1 MIVFEK
7 IRWKNF
13 LSTGNVFSEINL
25 ETARTNLIVGS
36 NGAGKSTILDA
47 LTFSLFS
54 RPFRK
59 ISKSMLVNSINE
71 KDCVAEI
78 EFRIGK
84 IEYKVIRGMK
94 PSKFEIYCNGKAWD
108 QDSSQVEQQKN
119 FEANVLKMNYKS
131 FTQIVV
137 LGSSTF
143 VPFMKLPGA
152 QRRDIIEDIL
162 DIQVF
167 STMNILLKDKMRGNN
182 EELRDIDYQLDL
194 LKDRIELQKQHMFSL
209 EKKTQEEIDRKQV
222 KINEYKNT
230 ELQGA
235 EEVSVFTEQICK
247 LNKEMQEYSKST
259 EKLSKLNTYLIKLTH
274 KLNTCKKE
282 HKFFEDNHVCP
293 TCTQELSEE
302 FRNEKIEA
310 GQSKVDEMNIGYEDL
325 EKAISDEQ
333 ERFNKFTELSTEV
346 NNINTTISQ
355 TNFKLLT
362 IRKQIDSLQDEIKE
376 LEGSTPDKKA
386 EYDKLQ
392 LLVSNKKE
400 SSKQH
405 ADLKKDR
412 DVLTTAG
419 QLLKDN
425 GIKTRI
431 IKTYLPTMNKLIN
444 DFLQRMEFYV
454 NFTLDENFDEII
466 KSRYRDVFSYDSFS
480 EGEKAR
486 IDIALLLTWRS
497 IAKLKNSV
505 DTNLLILD
513 EIFDGSLD
521 QSGTSDLGWI
531 LRNFDESTKVY
542 VISHKQGLDD
552 KFDRTITVNKD
563 KNYSNLEET
572 VHEVS
577 HPLVG

>member
-1 MIVFEK
+1 M
-7 IRWKNF
+7 
-13 LSTGNVFSEINL
+13 
-25 ETARTNLIVGS
+25 
-36 NGAGKSTILDA
+36 DA
-47 LTFSLFS
+47 LTFSLFGK
-54 RPFRK
+54 PFRK
-59 ISKSMLVNSINE
+59 ISKGSLINSINE
-71 KDCVAEI
+71 KDCVVEI

-84 IEYKVIRGMK
+84 LEYKVVRGIK
-94 PSKFEIYCNGKAWD
+94 PNKLEIYCNGQLWN
-108 QDSSQVEQQKN
+108 QESTLVEQQKN

-167 STMNILLKDKMRGNN
+167 STMNVLLKDKIRENN
-182 EELRDIDYQLDL
+182 EELRDVDYQLDL
-194 LKDRIELQKQHMFSL
+194 LKDKIEIQKQNMLSL
-209 EKKTQEEIDRKQV
+209 QQRTQEEINRKQEKV
-222 KINEYKNT
+222 NEYKKT

-235 EEVSVFTEQICK
+235 EDVSILTQQIGNLNEEMKTYQKSSDK
-247 LNKEMQEYSKST
+247 LA
-259 EKLSKLNTYLIKLTH
+259 KLNTFMIKMTH
-274 KLNTCKKE
+274 KMNTCKKE
-282 HKFFEDNHVCP
+282 HEFFEKNHVCP
-293 TCTQELSEE
+293 TCTQELSED
-302 FRNEKIEA
+302 FRDNKLKE
-310 GQSKVDEMNIGYEDL
+310 GQTKLDEMNLGFDEI
-325 EKAISDEQ
+325 KTAIQEEQ
-333 ERFNKFTELSTEV
+333 SRFEKFTELSTQV
-346 NNINTTISQ
+346 NEINSSISQ
-355 TNFKLLT
+355 TNFQLMT
-362 IRKQIDSLQDEIKE
+362 IRKQVESLQEEITE
-376 LEGSTPDKKA
+376 LEGDNVDKKA
-386 EYDKLQ
+386 EFDKLQ
-392 LLVSNKKE
+392 LLVNSKKDL
-400 SSKQH
+400 SKQH
-405 ADLKKDR
+405 ASLKQDK
-412 DVLTTAG
+412 DVLSTAG

-454 NFTLDENFDEII
+454 NFTLDENFEEQI

-531 LRNFDESTKVY
+531 LRNFDDSTKVF

-552 KFDRTITVNKD
+552 KFDRTISVEKV
-563 KNYSNLEET
+563 KNYSVISET
-572 VHEVS
+572 VNEVT
-577 HPLVG
+577 HGLVG

>member
-13 LSTGNVFSEINL
+13 LSTGNVFSEIDL

-47 LTFSLFS
+47 LTFSLFA

-84 IEYKVIRGMK
+84 INYKVIRGMK
-94 PSKFEIYCNGKAWD
+94 PSKFEIYCNGQAWN
-108 QDSSQVEQQKN
+108 QDSSQLEQQKN

-143 VPFMKLPGA
+143 VPFMKLPGG
-152 QRRDIIEDIL
+152 QRREIIEDIL

-167 STMNILLKDKMRGNN
+167 STMNVLLKDKMRSNN

-209 EKKTQEEIDRKQV
+209 EKKTQEEIDRKKE

-235 EEVSVFTEQICK
+235 EEVTILTEQICK
-247 LNKEMQEYSKST
+247 LNKEMQDYSKSS

-274 KLNTCKKE
+274 KMNTCKKE
-282 HKFFEDNHVCP
+282 NKFFESNYVCP

-302 FRNEKIEA
+302 FRNEKLEE
-310 GQSKVDEMNIGYEDL
+310 GKTKVNEMNIGFEDL
-325 EKAISDEQ
+325 QKAIGDEQ
-333 ERFNKFTELSTEV
+333 KRFDKFTELSTEV

-355 TNFKLLT
+355 TNFQLLT
-362 IRKQIDSLQDEIKE
+362 IRKQVESIQDEIKE

-392 LLVSNKKE
+392 SLVSNKKE
-400 SSKQH
+400 YSKQH

-531 LRNFDESTKVY
+531 LRNFDENTKVF

-563 KNYSNLEET
+563 KNYSTIEET
-572 VHEVS
+572 VHEVT
-577 HPLVG
+577 HALVG

>member
-13 LSTGNVFSEINL
+13 LSTGNVFSEIDL

-47 LTFSLFS
+47 LTFSLFA

-84 IEYKVIRGMK
+84 IEYKVVRGMK
-94 PSKFEIYCNGKAWD
+94 PSKFEIYCNGQAWN
-108 QDSSQVEQQKN
+108 QDSSQLEQQKN

-143 VPFMKLPGA
+143 VPFMKLPGG
-152 QRRDIIEDIL
+152 QRREIIEDIL

-167 STMNILLKDKMRGNN
+167 STMNVLLKDKMRSNN

-209 EKKTQEEIDRKQV
+209 EKKTQEEIDRKKE

-235 EEVSVFTEQICK
+235 EEVTILTEQICK
-247 LNKEMQEYSKST
+247 LNKEMQDYSKSS

-302 FRNEKIEA
+302 FRTEKLEA
-310 GQSKVDEMNIGYEDL
+310 GQTKVDEMNVGYDDL
-325 EKAISDEQ
+325 QKAIGDEQ
-333 ERFNKFTELSTEV
+333 KRFDKFTELSTEV
-346 NNINTTISQ
+346 NNINTTIAQ
-355 TNFKLLT
+355 TNFQLLT

-531 LRNFDESTKVY
+531 LRNFDENTKVF

-563 KNYSNLEET
+563 KNYSTIEET
-572 VHEVS
+572 VHEVT
-577 HPLVG
+577 HALVG

>member
-13 LSTGNVFSEINL
+13 LSTGNVFSEIDL

-47 LTFSLFS
+47 LTFSLFA

-84 IEYKVIRGMK
+84 INYKVIRGMK
-94 PSKFEIYCNGKAWD
+94 PSKFEIYCNGQAWN
-108 QDSSQVEQQKN
+108 QDSSQLEQQKN

-143 VPFMKLPGA
+143 VPFMKLPGG
-152 QRRDIIEDIL
+152 QRREIIEDIL

-167 STMNILLKDKMRGNN
+167 STMNVLLKDKMRGNN

-209 EKKTQEEIDRKQV
+209 EKKTQEEIDRKKE

-235 EEVSVFTEQICK
+235 EEVTILTEQICK
-247 LNKEMQEYSKST
+247 LNKEMQDYSKSS

-274 KLNTCKKE
+274 KMNTCKKE
-282 HKFFEDNHVCP
+282 NKFFESNYVCP

-302 FRNEKIEA
+302 FRNEKLEE
-310 GQSKVDEMNIGYEDL
+310 GKTKVNEMNIGFEDL
-325 EKAISDEQ
+325 QKAIGDEQ
-333 ERFNKFTELSTEV
+333 KRFDKFTELSTEV

-355 TNFKLLT
+355 TNFQLLT
-362 IRKQIDSLQDEIKE
+362 IRKQVESIQDEIKE

-400 SSKQH
+400 YSKQH

-531 LRNFDESTKVY
+531 LRNFDENTKVF

-563 KNYSNLEET
+563 KNYSTIEET
-572 VHEVS
+572 VHEVT
-577 HPLVG
+577 HALVG

>member
-13 LSTGNVFSEINL
+13 LSTGNVFSEIDL

-47 LTFSLFS
+47 LTFSLFA

-84 IEYKVIRGMK
+84 IQYKVIRGMK
-94 PSKFEIYCNGKAWD
+94 PSKFEIYCNGQAWN
-108 QDSSQVEQQKN
+108 QDSSQLEQQKN

-143 VPFMKLPGA
+143 VPFMKLPGG
-152 QRRDIIEDIL
+152 QRREIIEDIL

-167 STMNILLKDKMRGNN
+167 STMNVLLKDKMRGNN

-209 EKKTQEEIDRKQV
+209 EKKTQEEIDRKKE

-235 EEVSVFTEQICK
+235 EEVTILTEQICK
-247 LNKEMQEYSKST
+247 LNKEMQDYSKSS

-274 KLNTCKKE
+274 KMNTCKKE
-282 HKFFEDNHVCP
+282 NKFFESNYVCP

-302 FRNEKIEA
+302 FRNEKLEE
-310 GQSKVDEMNIGYEDL
+310 GKTKVNEMNIGFEDL
-325 EKAISDEQ
+325 QKAIGDEQ
-333 ERFNKFTELSTEV
+333 KRFDKFTELSTEV

-355 TNFKLLT
+355 TNFQLLT
-362 IRKQIDSLQDEIKE
+362 IRKQVESIQDEIKE

-392 LLVSNKKE
+392 SLVSNKKE
-400 SSKQH
+400 YSKQH

-454 NFTLDENFDEII
+454 NFTLDENFEEII
-466 KSRYRDVFSYDSFS
+466 KSRYRDIFSYDSFS

-521 QSGTSDLGWI
+521 QTGTSDLGWI
-531 LRNFDESTKVY
+531 LRNFDENTKVY
-542 VISHKQGLDD
+542 VISHKQNLDD
-552 KFDRTITVNKD
+552 KFDRTITVEKS
-563 KNYSNLEET
+563 KNYSTLGVT
-572 VHEVS
+572 VNEVTHS
-577 HPLVG
+577 LVG

>member
-1 MIVFEK
+1 MIIFEK
-7 IRWKNF
+7 VRWKNF
-13 LSTGNVFSEINL
+13 LSTGNVFSEIDL
-25 ETARTNLIVGS
+25 TSQRTNLIVGS

-47 LTFSLFS
+47 LTFSLFGK
-54 RPFRK
+54 PFRK

-71 KDCVAEI
+71 KDCIAEI
-78 EFRIGK
+78 TFTIGK
-84 IEYKVIRGMK
+84 NDYRVVRGIK
-94 PSKFEIYCNGKAWD
+94 PTKLEIYCNGVLWD
-108 QDSSQVEQQKN
+108 KESSVNEQQKN
-119 FEANVLKMNYKS
+119 FENSVLKMNFKS

-143 VPFMKLPGA
+143 VPFMKLSIP
-152 QRRDIIEDIL
+152 QRREIIEDIL

-167 STMNILLKDKMRGNN
+167 STMNVLLRDRVKENNIEVREIDYQIDLLKDK
-182 EELRDIDYQLDL
+182 
-194 LKDRIELQKQHMFSL
+194 IELQKQHMLAL
-209 EKKTQEEIDRKQV
+209 EKINQDEIDRKKT
-222 KINEYKNT
+222 KIEEYKESETDKNNSIESLT
-230 ELQGA
+230 KEI
-235 EEVSVFTEQICK
+235 FN
-247 LNKEMQEYSKST
+247 LNKEMGDYQKSNSN
-259 EKLSKLNTYLIKLTH
+259 LQKLNTYLIKLQS
-274 KLNTCKKE
+274 KLKSCKKD
-282 HKFFEDNHVCP
+282 HKFFENNHVCP
-293 TCTQELSEE
+293 TCTQQLSDE
-302 FRNEKIEA
+302 FRENKLEESHGEINKMDTGI
-310 GQSKVDEMNIGYEDL
+310 EDL
-325 EKAISDEQ
+325 ENTIIDEQ
-333 ERFNKFTELSTEV
+333 KKLQKFTELSTEV
-346 NNINTTISQ
+346 NNRNSTLSQ
-355 TNFKLLT
+355 LNFQLT
-362 IRKQIDSLQDEIKE
+362 SIRKEVSSIEEEIKE
-376 LEGSTPDKKA
+376 LEGSSPDKKA
-386 EYDKLQ
+386 EYNKLQ
-392 LLVSNKKE
+392 NLVKEKKDF
-400 SSKQH
+400 SKQH
-405 ADLKKDR
+405 ASLKKDR
-412 DVLTTAG
+412 DVLTTASH
-419 QLLKDN
+419 LLKDN

-531 LRNFDESTKVY
+531 LRNFDENTKVF

-563 KNYSNLEET
+563 KNYSTIEET

>member
-13 LSTGNVFSEINL
+13 LSTGNVFSEIDL
-25 ETARTNLIVGS
+25 ESARTNLIVGS

-47 LTFSLFS
+47 LTFSLFGK
-54 RPFRK
+54 PFRK
-59 ISKSMLVNSINE
+59 ISKGSLVNSINE
-71 KDCVAEI
+71 KDCMVEI

-84 IEYKVIRGMK
+84 LEYKVVRGIK
-94 PSKFEIYCNGKAWD
+94 PNKLEIYCNGQLWN
-108 QDSSQVEQQKN
+108 QESTLVEQQKN
-119 FEANVLKMNYKS
+119 FEVNVLKMNYKS

-167 STMNILLKDKMRGNN
+167 STMNVLLKDKIRENN
-182 EELRDIDYQLDL
+182 EELRDVDYQLDL
-194 LKDRIELQKQHMFSL
+194 LKDKIEMQKQNML
-209 EKKTQEEIDRKQV
+209 NLQQRTQEEIDRKQEKV
-222 KINEYKNT
+222 NEYKKT

-235 EEVSVFTEQICK
+235 EDVSLLTQQIGNLNEEMKTYQKSSDK
-247 LNKEMQEYSKST
+247 LA
-259 EKLSKLNTYLIKLTH
+259 KLNTFMIKMTH
-274 KLNTCKKE
+274 KMNTCKKE
-282 HKFFEDNHVCP
+282 HEFFEKNHVCP

-302 FRNEKIEA
+302 FRDDKLKE
-310 GQSKVDEMNIGYEDL
+310 GQTKLDEMNLGFNEI
-325 EKAISDEQ
+325 KTAIQEEQ
-333 ERFNKFTELSTEV
+333 SRFEKFTELSTQV
-346 NNINTTISQ
+346 NEINSSISQ
-355 TNFKLLT
+355 TNFQLMT
-362 IRKQIDSLQDEIKE
+362 IRKQVESLQEEITE
-376 LEGSTPDKKA
+376 LEGDNVDKKA
-386 EYDKLQ
+386 EFDKLQ
-392 LLVSNKKE
+392 LLVNSKKDL
-400 SSKQH
+400 SKQH
-405 ADLKKDR
+405 ASLKQDK
-412 DVLTTAG
+412 DVLSTAG

-454 NFTLDENFDEII
+454 NFTLDENFEEQI

-531 LRNFDESTKVY
+531 LRNFDDATKVF

-552 KFDRTITVNKD
+552 KFDRTISVEKV
-563 KNYSNLEET
+563 KNYSVISET
-572 VHEVS
+572 VNEVT
-577 HPLVG
+577 HGLVG

>member
-1 MIVFEK
+1 MIIFEK

-13 LSTGNVFSEINL
+13 LSTGNVFSEIDL
-25 ETARTNLIVGS
+25 EAGRTNLIVGN

-47 LTFSLFS
+47 LTFSLFAK
-54 RPFRK
+54 PFRK
-59 ISKSMLVNSINE
+59 ISKGSLVNSINE
-71 KDCVAEI
+71 KDCLVEI

-84 IEYKVIRGMK
+84 LEYKVVRGIK
-94 PSKFEIYCNGKAWD
+94 PNKFEIYCNGQLWN
-108 QDSSQVEQQKN
+108 QESSVNEQQKN

-143 VPFMKLPGA
+143 VPFMKLPGP

-167 STMNILLKDKMRGNN
+167 STMNVLLRDKIRENN
-182 EELRDIDYQLDL
+182 EEVRDIDYQLDL
-194 LKDRIELQKQHMFSL
+194 LGDKIGLQKQTMLTL
-209 EKKTQEEIDRKQV
+209 EKRNQEEIDRKKE
-222 KINEYKNT
+222 KIFEYRKT
-230 ELQGA
+230 ELQGSEDV
-235 EEVSVFTEQICK
+235 EELTQQIFN
-247 LNKEMQEYSKST
+247 LNKEMQDYSKSN
-259 EKLSKLNTYLIKLTH
+259 EKLSKLNTYLIKVTH

-282 HKFFEDNHVCP
+282 LEFFEDNHVCP
-293 TCTQELSEE
+293 TCTQNISEE
-302 FRNEKIEA
+302 FRNLKLSD
-310 GQSKVDEMNIGYEDL
+310 GKGKVNDINVGCEEL
-325 EKAISDEQ
+325 KSAIQEEQ
-333 ERFNKFTELSTEV
+333 IKFAKFTELSTEV

-355 TNFKLLT
+355 TNFQLTT
-362 IRKQIDSLQDEIKE
+362 IRKQVDALESEIKE
-376 LEGSTPDKKA
+376 LQGDSVDKKA
-386 EYDKLQ
+386 EYNKLETLINDKKDL
-392 LLVSNKKE
+392 SKE
-400 SSKQH
+400 Q
-405 ADLKKDR
+405 ATLKSDR
-412 DVLTTAG
+412 DVLSTAS

-454 NFTLDENFDEII
+454 NFTLDENFEEQI

-531 LRNFDESTKVY
+531 LRNFDDTTKVF
-542 VISHKQGLDD
+542 VISHKQGMDD
-552 KFDRTITVNKD
+552 KFDRTISVEKV
-563 KNYSNLEET
+563 KNYSTLNVT
-572 VHEVS
+572 VNEVT
-577 HPLVG
+577 HGLIG

>member
-13 LSTGNVFSEINL
+13 LSTGNVFSEIDL

-47 LTFSLFS
+47 LTFSLFA

-84 IEYKVIRGMK
+84 INYKVIRGMK
-94 PSKFEIYCNGKAWD
+94 PSKFEIYCNGKAWN
-108 QDSSQVEQQKN
+108 QDSSQLEQQKN

-143 VPFMKLPGA
+143 VPFMKLPGG
-152 QRRDIIEDIL
+152 QRREIIEDIL

-167 STMNILLKDKMRGNN
+167 STMNVLLKDKMRGNN

-209 EKKTQEEIDRKQV
+209 EKKTQEEIDRKKE

-235 EEVSVFTEQICK
+235 EEVTILTEQICK
-247 LNKEMQEYSKST
+247 LNKEMQDYSKSS

-274 KLNTCKKE
+274 KMNTCKKE
-282 HKFFEDNHVCP
+282 NKFFESNYVCP

-302 FRNEKIEA
+302 FRNEKLEE
-310 GQSKVDEMNIGYEDL
+310 GKTKVNEMNIGFEDL
-325 EKAISDEQ
+325 QKAIGDEQ
-333 ERFNKFTELSTEV
+333 KRFDKFTELSTEV

-355 TNFKLLT
+355 TNFQLLT
-362 IRKQIDSLQDEIKE
+362 IRKQVESIQDEIKE

-400 SSKQH
+400 YSKQH

-531 LRNFDESTKVY
+531 LRNFDENTKVF

-563 KNYSNLEET
+563 KNYSTIEET
-572 VHEVS
+572 VHEVT
-577 HPLVG
+577 HALVG

>member
-1 MIVFEK
+1 MIIFEK

-13 LSTGNVFSEINL
+13 LSTGNVFSEIDL
-25 ETARTNLIVGS
+25 TEGRTNLIVGS

-47 LTFSLFS
+47 LTFSLFA

-59 ISKSMLVNSINE
+59 ISKSMLINSINE

-84 IEYKVIRGMK
+84 IEYKVVRGMK
-94 PSKFEIYCNGKAWD
+94 PSKFEIYCNGVLWD
-108 QDSSQVEQQKN
+108 KESSVNEQQKN
-119 FEANVLKMNYKS
+119 FENSVLKMNYKS

-143 VPFMKLPGA
+143 VPFMKLSVP
-152 QRRDIIEDIL
+152 QRREIIEDIL

-167 STMNILLKDKMRGNN
+167 STMNLLLKDRVKENNVEIRDVDYQIDLLKDK
-182 EELRDIDYQLDL
+182 
-194 LKDRIELQKQHMFSL
+194 IELQKQHMLTL
-209 EKKTQEEIDRKQV
+209 EKRTEEDIKKRQKQ
-222 KINEYKNT
+222 IEEYQTT
-230 ELQGA
+230 ETHGT
-235 EEVSVFTEQICK
+235 EEVLILTQQIER
-247 LNKEMQEYSKST
+247 LNKEMKEYSKSS
-259 EKLSKLNTYLIKLTH
+259 EKLKKLNTFLIKLTH
-274 KLNTCKKE
+274 KLNTCEKDR
-282 HKFFEDNHVCP
+282 KFFEDHDVCP
-293 TCTQELSEE
+293 TCSQELEKEFVATMTDDLDDKIKDISIGKDELLEAIEKEE
-302 FRNEKIEA
+302 KR
-310 GQSKVDEMNIGYEDL
+310 L
-325 EKAISDEQ
+325 E
-333 ERFNKFTELSTEV
+333 KFTELSTEV

-355 TNFKLLT
+355 TNFQLMT
-362 IRKQIDSLQDEIKE
+362 IRKQITDIENEIKE
-376 LEGSTPDKKA
+376 LEGTNPDKKA
-386 EYDKLQ
+386 EYNKLETFIKDKK
-392 LLVSNKKE
+392 NF
-400 SSKQH
+400 SKQY
-405 ADLKKDR
+405 ADLKKDG

-454 NFTLDENFDEII
+454 NFTLDENFEEII
-466 KSRYRDVFSYDSFS
+466 KSRYRDIFSYDSFS

-521 QSGTSDLGWI
+521 QTGTSDLGYI
-531 LRNFDESTKVY
+531 LRNFDENTKVY
-542 VISHKQGLDD
+542 VISHKQNLDD
-552 KFDRTITVNKD
+552 KFDRTITVEKS
-563 KNYSNLEET
+563 KNYSTLGVT
-572 VHEVS
+572 VNEVTHS
-577 HPLVG
+577 LVS

>member
-1 MIVFEK
+1 MIIFEK

-13 LSTGNVFSEINL
+13 LSTGNVFSEIDL
-25 ETARTNLIVGS
+25 EEGRTNLIVGS

-47 LTFSLFS
+47 LTFSLFAK
-54 RPFRK
+54 PFRK
-59 ISKSMLVNSINE
+59 ISKGSLVNSINE
-71 KDCVAEI
+71 KDCLVEI

-84 IEYKVIRGMK
+84 LDYKVIRGIK
-94 PSKFEIYCNGKAWD
+94 PNKFEIYCNGQLWN
-108 QDSSQVEQQKN
+108 QESSVNEQQKN
-119 FEANVLKMNYKS
+119 FEQNVLKMNYKS

-143 VPFMKLPGA
+143 IPFMKLPGG

-167 STMNILLKDKMRGNN
+167 STMNVLLKDKMRENN
-182 EELRDIDYQLDL
+182 DEVRDINYQLDL
-194 LKDRIELQKQHMFSL
+194 IKDKIELQKQTMLTL
-209 EKKTQEEIDRKQV
+209 EKRNQEEIDRKKE
-222 KINEYKNT
+222 KIEVCKQT

-235 EEVSVFTEQICK
+235 EDITVLTQQICN
-247 LNKEMQEYSKST
+247 LNEEMQEYQQSS
-259 EKLSKLNTYLIKLTH
+259 EKLKKLNTYLIKVTH

-282 HKFFEDNHVCP
+282 LEFFESNHVCP
-293 TCTQELSEE
+293 TCTQDLSKE
-302 FRNEKIEA
+302 FRDLKLDEGHI
-310 GQSKVDEMNIGYEDL
+310 KVDEMTGGYNDI
-325 EKAISDEQ
+325 KSAIEEQ
-333 ERFNKFTELSTEV
+333 ESRFEKFTELSTEV

-355 TNFKLLT
+355 TNFQLMT
-362 IRKQIDSLQDEIKE
+362 VRKQIESLEDEIKE
-376 LEGSTPDKKA
+376 LKGDSVDKKA
-386 EYDKLQ
+386 EYNKLETLISDKKNL
-392 LLVSNKKE
+392 
-400 SSKQH
+400 SKQQ
-405 ADLKKDR
+405 ASLKSDR

-444 DFLQRMEFYV
+444 EFLQKMEFYV

-531 LRNFDESTKVY
+531 LRNFDENTKVF

-563 KNYSNLEET
+563 KNYSTIEET
-572 VHEVS
+572 VHEVT
-577 HPLVG
+577 HALVG

>member
-13 LSTGNVFSEINL
+13 LSTGNVYSEINL
-25 ETARTNLIVGS
+25 EDARTNLIVGT

-47 LTFSLFS
+47 LTFSLFGK
-54 RPFRK
+54 PFRK
-59 ISKSMLVNSINE
+59 ISKGSLINSINE
-71 KDCVAEI
+71 KDCVVEI

-84 IEYKVIRGMK
+84 LEYKVVRGIK
-94 PSKFEIYCNGKAWD
+94 PNKLEIYCND
-108 QDSSQVEQQKN
+108 QLWNQESTLVEQQKN

-167 STMNILLKDKMRGNN
+167 STMNVLLKDKIRENN
-182 EELRDIDYQLDL
+182 EELRDVDYQLDL
-194 LKDRIELQKQHMFSL
+194 LKDKIEIQKQNMLSL
-209 EKKTQEEIDRKQV
+209 QQRTQEEINRKQEKV
-222 KINEYKNT
+222 NEYKKT

-235 EEVSVFTEQICK
+235 EDVSILTQQIGNLNEEMKTYQKSSDK
-247 LNKEMQEYSKST
+247 LA
-259 EKLSKLNTYLIKLTH
+259 KLNTFMIKMTH
-274 KLNTCKKE
+274 KMNTCKKE
-282 HKFFEDNHVCP
+282 HEFFEKNHVCP
-293 TCTQELSEE
+293 TCTQELSES
-302 FRNEKIEA
+302 FRDDKLKE
-310 GQSKVDEMNIGYEDL
+310 GQTKLDEMNLGFDEI
-325 EKAISDEQ
+325 KTAIQEEQ
-333 ERFNKFTELSTEV
+333 SRFEKFTELSTQV
-346 NNINTTISQ
+346 NEINSSISQ
-355 TNFKLLT
+355 TNFQLMT
-362 IRKQIDSLQDEIKE
+362 IRKQVESLQEEITE
-376 LEGSTPDKKA
+376 LEGDNVDKKA
-386 EYDKLQ
+386 EFDKLQ
-392 LLVSNKKE
+392 LLVNSKKDL
-400 SSKQH
+400 SKQH
-405 ADLKKDR
+405 ASLKQDK
-412 DVLTTAG
+412 DVLSTAG

-454 NFTLDENFDEII
+454 NFTLDENFEEQI

-521 QSGTSDLGWI
+521 QTGTSDLGWI
-531 LRNFDESTKVY
+531 LRNFDDNTNIF
-542 VISHKQGLDD
+542 VISHKEQMDG
-552 KFDRTITVNKD
+552 KYERTITAVKE
-563 KNYSNLEET
+563 KNFSVIQESVAELD
-572 VHEVS
+572 
-577 HPLVG
+577 

>member
-13 LSTGNVFSEINL
+13 LSTGNVFSEIDL
-25 ETARTNLIVGS
+25 ESSRTNLIVGS

-47 LTFSLFS
+47 LTFSLFAK
-54 RPFRK
+54 PFRK
-59 ISKSMLVNSINE
+59 ISKSMLINSINE
-71 KDCVAEI
+71 KDCVVEI

-84 IEYKVIRGMK
+84 IEYKVVRGMK
-94 PSKFEIYCNGKAWD
+94 PNKFEIYCNGQAWN
-108 QDSSQVEQQKN
+108 QDSSVVEQQKN

-143 VPFMKLPGA
+143 VPFMKLPGG

-167 STMNILLKDKMRGNN
+167 STMNVLLKDKMRSNN
-182 EELRDIDYQLDL
+182 EEIRDIDYQLDL
-194 LKDRIELQKQHMFSL
+194 LKDKIELQKQHMFSL
-209 EKKTQEEIDRKQV
+209 EKKTQEEIDRKKE

-235 EEVSVFTEQICK
+235 EEVSVLTEQIGK
-247 LNKEMQEYSKST
+247 LNEEMQEYSKSN
-259 EKLSKLNTYLIKLTH
+259 EKLNKLNTYLIKLTH
-274 KLNTCKKE
+274 KMNTCKKE
-282 HKFFEDNHVCP
+282 NKFFESNYVCP

-302 FRNEKIEA
+302 FRNEKLAE
-310 GQSKVDEMNIGYEDL
+310 GKTKVDEMNIGYEDL
-325 EKAISDEQ
+325 QKAITNEQ
-333 ERFNKFTELSTEV
+333 ERLNKFTELSTEV

-355 TNFKLLT
+355 TNFQLLT
-362 IRKQIDSLQDEIKE
+362 IRKQVESLQNEIKE
-376 LEGSTPDKKA
+376 LEGSNPDKKA
-386 EYDKLQ
+386 ELDKLQ
-392 LLVSNKKE
+392 LLVNSKKDY
-400 SSKQH
+400 SKQY
-405 ADLKKDR
+405 ATLKQDR

-454 NFTLDENFDEII
+454 NFTLDENFEEII

-531 LRNFDESTKVY
+531 LRNFDESTKVF

-552 KFDRTITVNKD
+552 KFDRTITVEKT
-563 KNYSNLEET
+563 KNYSTLTQT
-572 VHEVS
+572 VNEVS
-577 HPLVG
+577 HGLVG

>member
-1 MIVFEK
+1 MIIFEK

-13 LSTGNVFSEINL
+13 LSTGNVFSEIDL
-25 ETARTNLIVGS
+25 EEGRTNLIVGS

-47 LTFSLFS
+47 LTFSLFAK
-54 RPFRK
+54 PFRK
-59 ISKSMLVNSINE
+59 ISKGSLVNSINE
-71 KDCVAEI
+71 KDCLVEI

-84 IEYKVIRGMK
+84 LDYKVVRGIK
-94 PSKFEIYCNGKAWD
+94 PNKFEIYCNGQLWN
-108 QDSSQVEQQKN
+108 QESSVNEQQKN
-119 FEANVLKMNYKS
+119 FEQNVLKMNYKS

-143 VPFMKLPGA
+143 IPFMKLPGG

-167 STMNILLKDKMRGNN
+167 STMNVLLKDKMRENN
-182 EELRDIDYQLDL
+182 DEVRDINYQLDL
-194 LKDRIELQKQHMFSL
+194 LKDKIELQKQTMLTL
-209 EKKTQEEIDRKQV
+209 EKRNQEEIDRKKE
-222 KINEYKNT
+222 KIEVCKQT

-235 EEVSVFTEQICK
+235 EDITVLTQQICN
-247 LNKEMQEYSKST
+247 LNEEMQEYQQSS
-259 EKLSKLNTYLIKLTH
+259 EKLKKLNTYLIKVTH

-282 HKFFEDNHVCP
+282 LEFFESNHVCP
-293 TCTQELSEE
+293 TCTQDLSKE
-302 FRNEKIEA
+302 FRDLKLDEGHI
-310 GQSKVDEMNIGYEDL
+310 KVDEMTGGYNDI
-325 EKAISDEQ
+325 KSAIEEQ
-333 ERFNKFTELSTEV
+333 ESRFEKFTELSTEV

-355 TNFKLLT
+355 TNFQLMT
-362 IRKQIDSLQDEIKE
+362 VRKQIESLEDEIKE
-376 LEGSTPDKKA
+376 LKGDSVDKKA
-386 EYDKLQ
+386 EYNKLETLISDKKNL
-392 LLVSNKKE
+392 
-400 SSKQH
+400 SKQQ
-405 ADLKKDR
+405 ASLKSDR

-444 DFLQRMEFYV
+444 EFLQKMEFYV

-531 LRNFDESTKVY
+531 LRNFDDSTKVF
-542 VISHKQGLDD
+542 VISHKQGMDD
-552 KFDRTITVNKD
+552 KFDRTISVEKV
-563 KNYSNLEET
+563 KNYSILNVT
-572 VHEVS
+572 VNEVT
-577 HPLVG
+577 HGLVG